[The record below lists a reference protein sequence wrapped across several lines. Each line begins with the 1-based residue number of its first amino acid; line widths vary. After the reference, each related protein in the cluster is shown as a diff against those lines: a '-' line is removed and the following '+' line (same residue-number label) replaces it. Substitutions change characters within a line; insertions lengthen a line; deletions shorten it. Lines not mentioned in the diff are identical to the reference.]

1 MVYISLDSSLSELKP
16 RQLKA
21 IEHISGPQLILA
33 GAGTGKTTTIV
44 AKIAYMIEKQGIDP
58 AQILALTFSR
68 EAARN
73 MHEKIEELLQGKEV
87 YVRTFHS
94 FCAELIRDNADKC
107 KIQSDFKIF
116 EEIDSAIFIH
126 REIGIDAR
134 NAGLYANTISKAK
147 DLNISI
153 ADFKGYLEKLKKGV
167 QVIEKDAGRWEQVH
181 HEFKLKLNT
190 FHLQTFENKED
201 KKQNK
206 PRKKDMP
213 NL

>member
-1 MVYISLDSSLSELKP
+1 MPKSLDSSLSKLKP

-33 GAGTGKTTTIV
+33 GAGTGKTTTIA

-73 MHEKIEELLQGKEV
+73 MHEEIEEPLQGKEV
-87 YVRTFHS
+87 YVWTFHS

-126 REIGIDAR
+126 RELGIDAR

-153 ADFKGYLEKLKKGV
+153 ADLKVYLERLIKGV
-167 QVIEKDAGRWEQVH
+167 QVIEKDISRWEELYR
-181 HEFKLKLNT
+181 EFKLKLNT
-190 FHLQTFENKED
+190 LHLLLSYRTRSQGC
-201 KKQNK
+201 
-206 PRKKDMP
+206 MP
-213 NL
+213 